1 MSFVGPRPHA
11 TRLWNGSEV
20 REAGAVVLSVRP
32 GITSEA
38 TLNFRHEEEMLTPLP
53 SENVEEFYIKNIMP
67 LKLTMEL
74 KYLQQASFSSD
85 AGIVLQTVSRIFAKV
100 ENVLS
105 NPRVQDLGIEKV
117 SPAMQIDEEP
127 EYASSADGAD

>member
-1 MSFVGPRPHA
+1 
-11 TRLWNGSEV
+11 
-20 REAGAVVLSVRP
+20 
-32 GITSEA
+32 
-38 TLNFRHEEEMLTPLP
+38 
-53 SENVEEFYIKNIMP
+53 
-67 LKLTMEL
+67 MEL